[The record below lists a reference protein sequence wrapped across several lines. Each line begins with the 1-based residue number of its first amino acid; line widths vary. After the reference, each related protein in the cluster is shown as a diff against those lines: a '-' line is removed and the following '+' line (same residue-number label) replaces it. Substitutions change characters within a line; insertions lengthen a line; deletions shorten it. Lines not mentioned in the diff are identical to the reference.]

1 MELGLIKF
9 LREELRGNYMSS
21 KDLFHKSLNTV
32 AAPAMGTV
40 KATLWIIVDNCR
52 GEDIVRAHYESML
65 AEDSKIAGKEQPID
79 PYGGARELAQRLSQ
93 QGYNMEL
100 TILPPDF
107 NNKVRYIELKRNEM
121 SKNKHD
127 IQGVCYNLD
136 NVVLLD
142 DTPEPMTIEGINA

>member
-1 MELGLIKF
+1 MELKVIKF

-32 AAPAMGTV
+32 AAPAMGTR

-52 GEDIVRAHYESML
+52 GEDIVRAHYEAML
-65 AEDSKIAGKEQPID
+65 AEDSKIAGKQLPID
-79 PYGGARELAQRLSQ
+79 PYGGPRELATRLGQ

-107 NNKVRYIELKRNEM
+107 KDKIRYIELKRNEM
-121 SKNKHD
+121 SKNQHD

-136 NVVLLD
+136 NVMVLEDESEQLVV
-142 DTPEPMTIEGINA
+142 EGINT